1 MGDTPLG
8 ALPIL
13 QVVYHPLVTGRGY
26 HPNVPALFPLELPR
40 SVCAYKLSLSVVL
53 RTAPLL
59 TAMVVLIP
67 GCVPIPA
74 GFDSPV
80 PGARIDASVR
90 AANERDAEAI
100 PDLIALLDSED
111 PATRL
116 IADNAL
122 EWILGREIGF
132 DHAGTWA
139 QRRAE
144 VERLRQAYLAGELVP
159 QTEPSPVN
167 TGPDPVDQSM
177 GVVGPDHEHGAAKS
191 AGGDANG

>member
-1 MGDTPLG
+1 
-8 ALPIL
+8 LPIL
-13 QVVYHPLVTGRGY
+13 QVVYHHIVTGQASHTHEFAFSPKGLPKRCCAHKRCWQVFGSRA
-26 HPNVPALFPLELPR
+26 ALI
-40 SVCAYKLSLSVVL
+40 
-53 RTAPLL
+53 TALVAFL
-59 TAMVVLIP
+59 P

-122 EWILGREIGF
+122 EWILGRETGF

-139 QRRAE
+139 ERRAE

-159 QTEPSPVN
+159 QAEPTPVN
-167 TGPDPVDQSM
+167 TGHDPVDQSE
-177 GVVGPDHEHGAAKS
+177 GGITPDHEHGAAKS